1 MKKILI
7 LSGMPDFR
15 STFWCEEVE
24 RKLQAYGYEIAQ
36 EEMTGRALTDLP
48 VRKDVEA
55 VVTSWRSPR
64 CTEEIF
70 RVLPNLRYLGHSAGS
85 VTGVATPELFARGV
99 RVFSANW
106 MMSHAVAEWSLLMT
120 LLYSRNFFCATCWNG
135 NQRMNWENDR
145 FNMHEMP
152 ELNIGCWG
160 YGDVTRHFL
169 RQIAPFR
176 PGRVLVTSNHADEKE
191 LASAGAEKVSLEEL
205 LRLSD
210 VFHCLVGI
218 NASTM
223 HRIGKNELAMLKDG
237 AALVNCGRPALVVEE
252 PLVAELKAR
261 RLYAYLDVFYQEPLP
276 EDSPLYQLPNLVMTP
291 HNAGFPG
298 RKTFLPFILDEFHRA
313 DNQQPCLG
321 EISRQRLD
329 TMTVESMSRK

>member
-7 LSGMPDFR
+7 LSGLPDFR
-15 STFWCEEVE
+15 KTFWSEEVE
-24 RKLQAYGYEIAQ
+24 RKLQEYGFEI
-36 EEMTGRALTDLP
+36 ELENMKGRALADLP
-48 VRKDVEA
+48 VRPDVDA
-55 VVTSWRSPR
+55 VVTSWQSPR
-64 CTEEIF
+64 CTAEIF
-70 RVLPNLRYLGHSAGS
+70 RAFPNLRYLGHSAGS
-85 VTGVATPELFARGV
+85 VTAVATPDLFDHGV

-106 MMSHAVAEWSLLMT
+106 MMSHAVAEWSVLMT
-120 LLYSRNFFCATCWNG
+120 LLYSRNFFYATSVNG
-135 NQRMNWENDR
+135 NQCMNWDDH

-152 ELNIGCWG
+152 DLTIGCWG
-160 YGDVTRHFL
+160 YGDVTKHFL

-176 PGRVLVTSNHADEKE
+176 PGRLLVASNHADEAE
-191 LASAGAEKVSLEEL
+191 LAAAGAEKVSLEEL

-223 HRIGKNELAMLKDG
+223 HRIGKKELAMLKDG

-276 EDSPLYQLPNLVMTP
+276 DDSPLYQIPNLVMTP

-298 RKTFLPFILDEFHRA
+298 RKTFLPFLLDEFHRA
-313 DNQQPCLG
+313 DTQQNCLG

-329 TMTVESMSRK
+329 TMTVESMARK